1 MSTIAMP
8 TPSDPAALAALR
20 AAHRH
25 DLAIPPPKPAARA
38 TRADVRNLAIIAHVD
53 HGKTTLVDGL
63 LRQAGTFR
71 TGEVVAERAMDTND
85 LERERGITILSKC
98 TSVTWKGVRVNVVDT
113 PGHADFGGEVER
125 VLGMVDAV
133 LLLVDAAEGPMP
145 QTRFVTSKAFEL
157 GLPAIVV
164 VNKIDRPRVEP
175 DAVVDQVFDL
185 FVSLDATD
193 NQLDFPV
200 VYASGREGWAVRDL
214 EHPHDAGLAPLLDLI
229 VEWVPPAAGDVD
241 SPFCMRVAT
250 LTYDD
255 YLGYLGIGRV
265 DTGRCA
271 VGDRLLL
278 AQQDGSRAE
287 FRVQRVLGFQG
298 LKRFELAEA
307 RAGDIVALCGMDE
320 LNVGET
326 ITSIASPRILPRLIV
341 DAPTMSMDFRV
352 NDGPFAGKEGKW
364 VTSRNLRERLY
375 REVKSN
381 IALRVEDTEDAAAF
395 QVSGRGELHLSILI
409 ETMRRE
415 GFELCVS
422 QPRVILQQDADGR
435 SLEPYEAVVI
445 DLDDNFSGPVIEEL
459 GRRLGQMTEMR
470 PAGPGRQRL
479 EYLIPARGLIGYRS
493 QFLTMT
499 RGTGVFYSRFAEYRP
514 YAGVIRS
521 RTNGVLIAQEEGMSN
536 AYALYTL
543 QERGALFIGPGVS
556 VYGGMVVG
564 EHSRD
569 NDLVVNPCKT
579 KKLSNIRTHAADE
592 KLVLTPPR
600 QITLESAIEFINA
613 DELVEVTPSSIRLR
627 KSILDYNARKRS
639 EKTVSG
645 G

>member
-1 MSTIAMP
+1 MK
-8 TPSDPAALAALR
+8 R
-20 AAHRH
+20 
-25 DLAIPPPKPAARA
+25 
-38 TRADVRNLAIIAHVD
+38 RADVRNVAIIAHVD

-63 LRQAGTFR
+63 MRQAGTFR
-71 TGEVVAERAMDTND
+71 TGEVVAERALDSND

-98 TSVTWKGVRVNVVDT
+98 TSVTWKGVRINLVDT

-145 QTRFVTSKAFEL
+145 QTRFVTGKAFEL
-157 GLPAIVV
+157 GLPAILV

-175 DAVVDQVFDL
+175 EESVNAVFDL
-185 FVSLDATD
+185 FVSLGASDQ
-193 NQLDFPV
+193 QLDFPV
-200 VYASGREGWAVRDL
+200 IYASGRDGWAVRDL
-214 EHPHDAGLAPLLDLI
+214 AEPRDKGLAPLLDLI
-229 VEWVPPAAGDVD
+229 VDWAPPAPSDLD

-265 DTGRCA
+265 ESGRCA
-271 VGDRLLL
+271 VGDRFML
-278 AQQDGSRAE
+278 AHLDRSKEE
-287 FRVQRVLGFQG
+287 FRVQKVLGFQG
-298 LKRFELAEA
+298 LKRFELSEGK
-307 RAGDIVALCGMDE
+307 AGDIIAITGMSE

-326 ITSIASPRILPRLIV
+326 ITDIARPRILPVLTV

-352 NDGPFAGKEGKW
+352 NDGPFAGLDGKW
-364 VTSRNLRERLY
+364 VTSRNIRERLF

-381 IALRVEDTEDAAAF
+381 IALKVEDTDDAGIF

-422 QPRVILQQDADGR
+422 QPRVILQQDAGGK
-435 SLEPYEAVVI
+435 SLEPYETVVI
-445 DLDDNFSGPVIEEL
+445 DLDEAYAGVVIEEL

-470 PAGPGRQRL
+470 PSATGRQRL

-499 RGTGVFYSRFAEYRP
+499 RGTGVFYSRFADYRP
-514 YAGVIRS
+514 FAGAIRARS
-521 RTNGVLIAQEEGMSN
+521 NGVLISQEQGTSN
-536 AYALYTL
+536 AYALFSN
-543 QERGALFIGPGVS
+543 QERGAMFIGAGVE
-556 VYGGMVVG
+556 VYGGMIVG

-569 NDLVVNPCKT
+569 QDLIVNPCKT
-579 KKLSNIRTHAADE
+579 KKLTNIRTHAADE

-600 QITLESAIEFINA
+600 QITLEYALEFINA
-613 DELVEVTPSSIRLR
+613 DELVEITPKSIRLR
-627 KSILDYNARKRS
+627 KAILDHNVRKRF
-639 EKTVSG
+639 EKTAEVG
-645 G
+645 